1 MRIGK
6 RCKVSCSNITLKDG
20 LIPWNFEIK
29 YLGVVLSQA
38 SYLKINLHSNKVGFF
53 RSFNGIF
60 AKIGNSNIVDTI
72 VELMKCNCL
81 SVLLYCLEAV
91 NLTKTD
97 LNYLQFP
104 LHRAF
109 MKIFHVKDNV
119 SIGWCQYYMH
129 QMPIKLLLDAKKFNF
144 YKKMSKS
151 DCYLMQ
157 HLYAHAACNLFS
169 DLTAK
174 YNLNNNASIGRFRFE
189 LWATFHADLVNL

>member
-38 SYLKINLHSNKVGFF
+38 SYLKINLPNKVGFF
-53 RSFNGIF
+53 CSTEFLLKLEILISRHYC
-60 AKIGNSNIVDTI
+60 
-72 VELMKCNCL
+72 LMKCNCL

-104 LHRAF
+104 LTQGF
-109 MKIFHVKDNV
+109 
-119 SIGWCQYYMH
+119 YE
-129 QMPIKLLLDAKKFNF
+129 NF
-144 YKKMSKS
+144 SMSRI
-151 DCYLMQ
+151 MFQ
-157 HLYAHAACNLFS
+157 
-169 DLTAK
+169 
-174 YNLNNNASIGRFRFE
+174 
-189 LWATFHADLVNL
+189 